1 MPGSVSE
8 TVKFGIIG
16 AGSVSFLHAAAISK
30 CTEAQLVAVADIS
43 EERAHRL
50 AGEEVKIYTDYHHL
64 LDEPDIDVVCVCVP
78 SGMHMDVCI
87 DAARAGKNVLVEKPL
102 EITLERADRIIR
114 ACDEAKVKLGVIF
127 QLRFMPGVLAT
138 KDAVES
144 GKLGRLIMGDAY
156 VKWHRPRDYY
166 SSSNWRGTWEMDGG
180 GTLMNQ
186 AIHHVDL
193 LQWIMGP
200 VDSLC
205 GYTATLVH
213 KIIQVEDTA
222 AACLRFANGAIGTIE
237 ACTSA
242 KQGLPARLEIRGEL
256 GTIILEDGKITL
268 WDVEGTSK
276 PAEEPT
282 DFGSGASDP
291 TAITSL
297 GHQAQIE
304 DMVRAIKNNRPP
316 IVDGREARKAI
327 EIVIAIYRSART
339 GEPIKLTA

>member
-1 MPGSVSE
+1 MSGSASE
-8 TVKFGIIG
+8 KVTFGIIG
-16 AGSVSFLHAAAISK
+16 AGSVSSLHAAAISQ
-30 CTEAQLVAVADIS
+30 CAEAQLVAVADIS
-43 EERAHRL
+43 EERARKL
-50 AGEEVKIYTDYHHL
+50 AGENVRIYTDYRRL

-87 DAARAGKNVLVEKPL
+87 DAARAGKHVLVEKPL
-102 EITLERADRIIR
+102 EITLERADRVIQ
-114 ACDEAKVKLGVIF
+114 ACDEANVKLGVIF

-138 KDAVES
+138 KNIVES
-144 GKLGRLIMGDAY
+144 GKLGKLIMGDAY
-156 VKWHRPRDYY
+156 VKWHRSRDYY

-180 GTLMNQ
+180 GALMNQ

-200 VDSLC
+200 VESLY

-213 KIIQVEDTA
+213 AEIQVEDTA
-222 AACLRFANGAIGTIE
+222 AACLRFANGALGTIE

-242 KQGLPARLEIRGEL
+242 RQGVSARLEIRGES

-268 WDVEGTSK
+268 WDVEGT
-276 PAEEPT
+276 PQPEEEPT

-297 GHQAQIE
+297 GHQAQIN
-304 DMVRAIKNNRPP
+304 DMVRAIKEDRSP

-327 EIVIAIYRSART
+327 EIVTAIYRSART
-339 GEPIKLTA
+339 GEPIRLTT